1 MESLILWD
9 LEAAVMT
16 LAFTPG
22 EMEGIRGYAQ
32 TSDVM

>member
-1 MESLILWD
+1 MERLILWD

-22 EMEGIRGYAQ
+22 EMEAIGGFEQ
-32 TSDVM
+32 TSHVT